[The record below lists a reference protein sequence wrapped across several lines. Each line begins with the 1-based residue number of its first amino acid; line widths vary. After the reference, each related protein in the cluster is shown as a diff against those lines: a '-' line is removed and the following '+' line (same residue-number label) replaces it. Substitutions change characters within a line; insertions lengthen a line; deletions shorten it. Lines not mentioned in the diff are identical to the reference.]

1 MIMADY
7 PRKPKIVSELG
18 KFLYKSQDEIRAV
31 QNEKLRHQMTL
42 LEKYS
47 PYYGKLFKE
56 KGIVA
61 ADVQSVDDLEK
72 IPLLYKKDYMA
83 EPLNF
88 RLAIPAGEPVQPH
101 ERILWGV
108 HYTTGTTSGVPTPFF
123 SMTHDYF
130 GNLMQLA
137 RMDEVGTICADDTV
151 ANVFP
156 LTPVPHIGFWKTVD
170 YSIACA
176 AKVCNAL
183 TGSGYPPFPIHR
195 PLDYAV
201 DMIERNKATVI
212 SGIVSFV
219 RRVIM
224 RAEELGKDFSSVR
237 MCFVLGEACPEG
249 MRTDMKKRL
258 VKMGSKD
265 PFICSGLGFTEM
277 QGTTLEC
284 TERGGMHLCAPDL
297 HFLEIVDEKTG
308 KRLPDGEKGL
318 LTITHVDRRGTCFL
332 RYVVG
337 DITTLTHET
346 CPHCGRNDAR
356 VVMQPIRTMELVN
369 IKGTLINPD
378 ILKTEITAIQGI
390 DEYQIVFTKED
401 LKDPLSLDKLEI
413 KVAPAEGVEKETLK
427 ALLVERARRAV
438 EMTPEI
444 VFCDKQEIFDP
455 AKTLK
460 STRVVDVRPKVE

>member
-1 MIMADY
+1 MQDY
-7 PRKPKIVSELG
+7 PRKPKVVSEFG

-31 QNEKLRHQMTL
+31 QNEKLKHQATL

-47 PYYGKLFKE
+47 PHYSKMFKE
-56 KGIVA
+56 KGMTA
-61 ADVQSVDDLEK
+61 ADIKSVDDLEK

-83 EPLNF
+83 DPLSF
-88 RLAIPAGEPVQPH
+88 RLSIPPDAPVQPH

-130 GNLMQLA
+130 GNIMQLS
-137 RMDEVGTICADDTV
+137 RMDEVGGITADDTV

-170 YSIACA
+170 YSIASA

-183 TGSGYPPFPIHR
+183 TGASYPPFPIHR
-195 PLDYAV
+195 SMDYAV
-201 DMIERNKATVI
+201 DMIERNKATII

-224 RAEELGKDFSSVR
+224 RAEEQGRNFSSVR

-249 MRTDMKKRL
+249 MRTDMKQRL
-258 VKMGSKD
+258 IKMGSKD

-297 HFLEIVDEKTG
+297 HFLEVVDEKTG

-337 DITTLTHET
+337 DITSLTHET
-346 CPHCGRNDAR
+346 CPNCGRNDAR

-378 ILKTEITAIQGI
+378 ILKTEITAVKGI

-413 KVAPAEGVEKETLK
+413 RVAPAHGVDKDKLRDE
-427 ALLVERARRAV
+427 LVKRARHAV

-444 VFCDKQEIFDP
+444 VFCKQEDIFDP
-455 AKTLK
+455 TKTLK
-460 STRVVDVRPKVE
+460 STRVVDLRPQVD

>member
-1 MIMADY
+1 MTEY
-7 PRKPKIVSELG
+7 PRKPKVVSEFG
-18 KFLYKSQDEIRAV
+18 QFLYKSQDEIRSV
-31 QNEKLRHQMTL
+31 QNEKLKHQMTL
-42 LEKYS
+42 LEQYS

-56 KGIVA
+56 KGIAA
-61 ADVQSVDDLEK
+61 ADVQTVDDLEK

-83 EPLNF
+83 DPLGF
-88 RLAIPAGEPVQPH
+88 RLAIPASAPVQPH

-137 RMDEVGTICADDTV
+137 RMDEVGTIGPDDTV

-183 TGSGYPPFPIHR
+183 TGSAYPPFPIHR

-201 DMIERNKATVI
+201 EMIVRNKATVI

-224 RAEELGKDFSSVR
+224 RAEEMGKDFSSVR

-249 MRTDMKKRL
+249 MRTDMKRRL
-258 VKMGSKD
+258 VKMGAKD

-332 RYVVG
+332 RYVIG

-390 DEYQIVFTKED
+390 EEYQIVFTKED
-401 LKDPLSLDKLEI
+401 LKDPLSLDHLQI
-413 KVAPAEGVEKETLK
+413 RVAPAAGVDRETLK
-427 ALLVERARRAV
+427 AALVERAKRAV
-438 EMTPEI
+438 EMKPEI
-444 VFCDKQEIFDP
+444 VFCEKEEIFDP
-455 AKTLK
+455 TKTLK
-460 STRVVDVRPKVE
+460 STRVVDARPKVD

>member
-1 MIMADY
+1 MADY
-7 PRKPKIVSELG
+7 PRKPKAVSEFG
-18 KFLYKSQDEIRAV
+18 KFLYKSQDELRAV
-31 QNEKLRHQMTL
+31 QNEKLGKQMGL

-47 PYYGKLFKE
+47 PYYGKKFKE
-56 KGIVA
+56 WGLSA
-61 ADVQSVDDLEK
+61 GDVRNVEDLEK

-83 EPLNF
+83 DPMSF
-88 RLAIPAGEPVQPH
+88 RLAMPADAPVQPH

-123 SMTHDYF
+123 STTHDYF
-130 GNLMQLA
+130 GNIMQLA
-137 RMDEVGTICADDTV
+137 RMCEIGGITSNDIV
-151 ANVFP
+151 ANIFP

-170 YSIACA
+170 YSIACGA
-176 AKVCNAL
+176 RVCNAL
-183 TGSGYPPFPIHR
+183 TGSAYPPFPIHR
-195 PLDYAV
+195 SLDYAV
-201 DMIERNKATVI
+201 DMVVKSKATLL

-219 RRVIM
+219 RRTIM
-224 RAEELGKDFSSVR
+224 RAEELKKDFSTVS

-249 MRTDMKKRL
+249 MRTDMKNRL
-258 VKMGSKD
+258 INMGSKD

-284 TERGGMHLCAPDL
+284 TERGGMHMGAPDL
-297 HFLEIVDEKTG
+297 FFFEIVDEKTG
-308 KRLPDGEKGL
+308 KRLPDGDQGL
-318 LTITHVDRRGTCFL
+318 LVVTHVDRRGTCFL

-337 DITTLTHET
+337 DITTLSHET

-390 DEYQIVFTKED
+390 EEYQIVFTKED
-401 LKDPLSLDKLEI
+401 MKDPLSLDKLQI
-413 KVAPAEGVEKETLK
+413 RIAAAAAIDKEKLK
-427 ALLVERARRAV
+427 AALVERARRAV

-444 VFCDKQEIFDP
+444 VFCSKEEIFDP

-460 STRVVDVRPKVE
+460 STRVVDNRPPVV